1 LWATLPHSTD
11 QVSLCLFLSFGGAS
25 GHRLL
30 AVALAPINDQTL
42 VSGTGDGGQTVRNS
56 DSHLD
61 ALLQVSSVSSRTAA
75 RVIST

>member
-1 LWATLPHSTD
+1 
-11 QVSLCLFLSFGGAS
+11 
-25 GHRLL
+25 LL

-61 ALLQVSSVSSRTAA
+61 GLLQVSSDVLLPC
-75 RVIST
+75 VPPPV